1 VVGDYFDGSLAMK
14 NPICLRTQQMLLLLI
29 LALMCAFSLLHPGLA
44 IAASVAKQNTQVPGY
59 YRLALGDFEVTSLYD
74 GFNLI
79 NNKLLKNAS
88 AETIQSAQARQF
100 LDSTNGVQT
109 AVNAFLINTGTHLV
123 LVDSGAGKCLTD
135 NLGNVQRAI
144 EAAGYTLDQVDTL
157 LVTHLHPDH
166 ACGLLNAQGERA
178 FPNATLLL
186 NKLEADYWLNPE
198 LLAKA
203 PADKQARL
211 KMIAASAAPYKA
223 AGKLQLFNDG
233 DEIVPGVKDVPLH
246 GHTPGHSGY
255 LFSSQGQKML
265 VWGDVVHSHSLQFA
279 HPQVAID
286 FDSDSKQAIATRK
299 HILAEAT
306 AEKFLVA
313 GAHLPFPGIGH
324 VRKRATGFAWVPV
337 EFSPLPKP

>member
-1 VVGDYFDGSLAMK
+1 MK
-14 NPICLRTQQMLLLLI
+14 NPLCCTHQALLLII
-29 LALMCAFSLLHPGLA
+29 LALMCAFSLMHPGLA
-44 IAASVAKQNTQVPGY
+44 IAAPVAKQNTQVPGY
-59 YRLALGDFEVTSLYD
+59 YRMALGDFEVTALYD
-74 GFNLI
+74 GVNFI
-79 NNKLLKNAS
+79 NNKLLKGAS
-88 AETIQSAQARQF
+88 AEAIQSSQARAF
-100 LDSTNGVQT
+100 LDSSNGVQT
-109 AVNAFLINTGTHLV
+109 AVNAFLINTGEHLV

-135 NLGNVQRAI
+135 KLGNVQRDI
-144 EAAGYTLDQVDTL
+144 EAAGYRLEQVDTL
-157 LVTHLHPDH
+157 LLTHMHPDH
-166 ACGLLNAQGERA
+166 ACGVLDSKGERA
-178 FPNATLLL
+178 FPNATLML
-186 NKLEADYWLNPE
+186 NKAEADYWLNPE

-223 AGKLQLFNDG
+223 AGKLQLFTDG
-233 DEIVPGVKDVPLH
+233 SDILPGVKDLALH

-255 LFSSQGQKML
+255 LFTSKGQKLL
-265 VWGDVVHSHSLQFA
+265 VWGDVVHSHSIQFA

-324 VRKRATGFAWVPV
+324 VRKKGTGFAWVPV
-337 EFSPLPKP
+337 EFSPLP